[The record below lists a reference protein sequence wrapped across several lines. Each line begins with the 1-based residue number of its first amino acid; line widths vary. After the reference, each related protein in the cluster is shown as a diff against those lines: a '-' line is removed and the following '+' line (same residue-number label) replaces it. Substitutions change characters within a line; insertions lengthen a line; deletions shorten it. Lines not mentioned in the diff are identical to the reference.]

1 MRKETKKIAQAFLR
15 GEKAHA
21 ARSSTNGD
29 ELFLHGHCIAWKG
42 GNDDVQFSF
51 RNWPTN
57 TTRDRINGVLDMFG
71 YSFFGVSQRQGE
83 QWLVYKAEKV
93 RILSTTGTAFC
104 TGELEELQKEM
115 AA

>member
-1 MRKETKKIAQAFLR
+1 MRKETKKITQAFLR

-71 YSFFGVSQRQGE
+71 YNFFGVSQRQGE

-104 TGELEELQKEM
+104 TGELDELQKELV
-115 AA
+115 A